1 MSGACLLISGDYLEE
16 KQKLKHEVIASR
28 HTVVSLDDRLVELW
42 VFGVIEHREKEYW
55 ALRERNDELEDMK
68 AQGKALYVRERL
80 TAERNDNQRRQE
92 DLSAETGDPAL

>member
-42 VFGVIEHREKEYW
+42 VLGVMI
-55 ALRERNDELEDMK
+55 L
-68 AQGKALYVRERL
+68 G
-80 TAERNDNQRRQE
+80 RR
-92 DLSAETGDPAL
+92 STGR